1 MKFIEATDADKDRIY
16 GWLKDYNHENN
27 GDFMRSLEEEGTEK
41 PLFLTTKNDRGEI
54 IGGLEGL
61 LIHQWLRIEIMA
73 IDPRHRNQG
82 IGRDL
87 VDRAETLAKGQ
98 GCLTSFVDTMSYQA
112 PGFYE
117 ALGYQVVGR
126 IPNWDSHGH
135 DKIYLT
141 KKL

>member
-1 MKFIEATDADKDRIY
+1 MTFIEATDSDKDQIY
-16 GWLKDYNHENN
+16 GWLKDYNHEHN

-41 PLFLTTKNDRGEI
+41 PLFLTTKNNHGKV

-73 IDPRHRNQG
+73 IDPIHRNQG

-87 VDRAETLAKGQ
+87 VNRAEILAKGD